1 MREYWNDPERTAEV
15 MIADDEGKM
24 WMYTGDEAEMDEEGY
39 VRITGRIKDIIIR
52 GGENIHP
59 LEVWQSRSPSVST
72 IWCREMVWAYDRLY
86 SKSSRG

>member
-59 LEVWQSRSPSVST
+59 LEVCHSRSPSVST
-72 IWCREMVWAYDRLY
+72 IWCRGMVWAYDRLY
-86 SKSSRG
+86 SKISRG